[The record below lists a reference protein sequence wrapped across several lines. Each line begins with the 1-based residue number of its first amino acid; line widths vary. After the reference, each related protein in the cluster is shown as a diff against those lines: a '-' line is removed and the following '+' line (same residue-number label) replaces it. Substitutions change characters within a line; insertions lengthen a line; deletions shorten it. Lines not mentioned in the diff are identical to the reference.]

1 MAYTL
6 EKIDA
11 ENFKLIESKSS
22 TTMLNINELKKL
34 KTQLEKEVTKI
45 NSELAR
51 VNTILA
57 EYAKLP

>member
-11 ENFKLIESKSS
+11 ENFKLVESKSS
-22 TTMLNINELKKL
+22 TTVLNINELKKL

-51 VNTILA
+51 VNTILD
-57 EYAKLP
+57 EYAKLT

>member
-6 EKIDA
+6 EKIDK
-11 ENFKLIESKSS
+11 ENFKLVESKSA
-22 TTMLNINELKKL
+22 TTVLNINELKKL
-34 KTQLEKEVTKI
+34 KAQLENEVTRI
-45 NSELAR
+45 NNELAR

>member
-22 TTMLNINELKKL
+22 TTILNINELKKL

-51 VNTILA
+51 VNTILD
-57 EYAKLP
+57 EYAKLT

>member
-6 EKIDA
+6 EKIDT
-11 ENFKLIESKSS
+11 ENFKLIESKSATS
-22 TTMLNINELKKL
+22 VFNINELNKL
-34 KTQLEKEVTKI
+34 KTQLEKEVTRI

-51 VNTILA
+51 VNTILD

>member
-6 EKIDA
+6 EKIDT
-11 ENFKLIESKSS
+11 ENFKLIESKSATS
-22 TTMLNINELKKL
+22 VFNINELKKL
-34 KTQLEKEVTKI
+34 KTQLEKEVTRI

-51 VNTILA
+51 VNTILD

>member
-22 TTMLNINELKKL
+22 TTVLNINELKKL

-45 NSELAR
+45 NNELAR
-51 VNTILA
+51 VNTILD
-57 EYAKLP
+57 EYAKLT

>member
-6 EKIDA
+6 EKIDT
-11 ENFKLIESKSS
+11 ENFKLVESKSA
-22 TTMLNINELKKL
+22 TTVLNVNELKKL
-34 KTQLEKEVTKI
+34 KVQLENEVTRI
-45 NSELAR
+45 NNELAR

>member
-45 NSELAR
+45 NNELAR
-51 VNTILA
+51 VNTILD
-57 EYAKLP
+57 EYAKLT

>member
-11 ENFKLIESKSS
+11 ENFKLIESKSATS
-22 TTMLNINELKKL
+22 VFNINELKKL

-45 NSELAR
+45 NNELAR
-51 VNTILA
+51 VNTILD

>member
-6 EKIDA
+6 EKIDT
-11 ENFKLIESKSS
+11 ENFKLIESKSATS
-22 TTMLNINELKKL
+22 VFNINELKKL
-34 KTQLEKEVTKI
+34 KTQLENEVAKI

-51 VNTILA
+51 VNTILD

>member
-22 TTMLNINELKKL
+22 STVFNVNELKKL
-34 KTQLEKEVTKI
+34 KTQLENEVTRI

-51 VNTILA
+51 VNTILD
-57 EYAKLP
+57 EYEKLT

>member
-11 ENFKLIESKSS
+11 ENFKLIESKSATS
-22 TTMLNINELKKL
+22 VFNINELKKL
-34 KTQLEKEVTKI
+34 KTQLENEVTKI
-45 NSELAR
+45 NNELAR
-51 VNTILA
+51 VNTILD

>member
-11 ENFKLIESKSS
+11 ENFKLIESKSATS
-22 TTMLNINELKKL
+22 VFNINELKKL
-34 KTQLEKEVTKI
+34 KTQLENEVAKI
-45 NSELAR
+45 NNELAR
-51 VNTILA
+51 VNTILD

>member
-34 KTQLEKEVTKI
+34 KTQLENEVTKI

-51 VNTILA
+51 VNTILD
-57 EYAKLP
+57 EYAKLT

>member
-22 TTMLNINELKKL
+22 TTVLNINELKKL

-51 VNTILA
+51 VNTILD
-57 EYAKLP
+57 EYAKLT

>member
-11 ENFKLIESKSS
+11 ENFKLMESKQD
-22 TTMLNINELKKL
+22 TTVLNITKLKEL
-34 KTQLEKEVTKI
+34 KTQLETEVARINKELTRI
-45 NSELAR
+45 
-51 VNTILA
+51 NTILD

>member
-51 VNTILA
+51 VNTILD

>member
-22 TTMLNINELKKL
+22 STVFNVNELNKL
-34 KTQLEKEVTKI
+34 KMQFENTHTKI
-45 NSELAR
+45 NSELDR
-51 VNTILA
+51 VNTILD
-57 EYAKLP
+57 EYAKLT